1 MKKLTEKQIVNLKE
15 FKNNGGTYVYLMIRK
30 CFSSWYVRLFHV
42 DNLLESGVIP
52 SYWYRGLGDCTET
65 QALKQGYKSLHIMS
79 WWIIGFLV
87 PIKN

>member
-1 MKKLTEKQIVNLKE
+1 MKKLTEKQIKNLKE
-15 FKNNGGTYVYLMIRK
+15 FKKNGGIYVYLGIRK

-65 QALKQGYKSLHIMS
+65 QALKQGYRSLQRMS
-79 WWIIGFLV
+79 W
-87 PIKN
+87 